1 MIFFCRQ
8 LGADA
13 AERAKIV
20 GEFIQ
25 RKKDA
30 EMNKKRGKA
39 ELFGV
44 CIKFCHGLV
53 KTIRYWMWYMTSYV
67 IFLKLV

>member
-1 MIFFCRQ
+1 MINLFFFWYFDRQ

-20 GEFIQ
+20 GDFIQ
-25 RKKDA
+25 RKKEA
-30 EMNKKRGKA
+30 EMNKKRGNA

-44 CIKFCHGLV
+44 CIKFCQ
-53 KTIRYWMWYMTSYV
+53 SC
-67 IFLKLV
+67 

>member
-1 MIFFCRQ
+1 LIFFCRQ

-13 AERAKIV
+13 AERAKID
-20 GEFIQ
+20 GKFIQ
-25 RKKDA
+25 QKKDA
-30 EMNKKRGKA
+30 EMSKKKGNA

-53 KTIRYWMWYMTSYV
+53 KAIRY
-67 IFLKLV
+67 